1 MNSDLQ
7 RRVFLAAGL
16 GSFLAGCTGQA
27 VQHRRA
33 GIDWPELPSNPDA
46 GPPRLATA
54 PKPTIQKASA
64 PTTAPAAA
72 QPPRA
77 QAGPLQIIPR
87 DSWAGARPI
96 AARLNPMNGV
106 KRITVHH
113 EGWTPVWFDDAR
125 STAERL
131 ESIRRGHLDRLHAGD
146 IGYHYV
152 IDRLG
157 RVWQGRSLQHQGA
170 HVREQNEGNLGVM
183 VLGNFDTQHPTAAQ
197 DRTLAALL
205 QDCMRT
211 HRVAVGRVYTHREL
225 GKTTC
230 PGMNLQARMVAL
242 RKGALA

>member
-1 MNSDLQ
+1 MAMNSDLQ
-7 RRVFLAAGL
+7 RRAFLAAGL

-27 VQHRRA
+27 VEHRRA
-33 GIDWPELPSNPDA
+33 GIDWPELPTAAEPVA
-46 GPPRLATA
+46 GVAKA
-54 PKPTIQKASA
+54 PAKPAITPASA
-64 PTTAPAAA
+64 PPAPATPTPA
-72 QPPRA
+72 PV
-77 QAGPLQIIPR
+77 GKLQIIPR

-146 IGYHYV
+146 IGYHYI

-170 HVREQNEGNLGVM
+170 HVREQNENNLGVM
-183 VLGNFDTQHPTAAQ
+183 VLGNFDAQQPTAAQ
-197 DRTLAALL
+197 DRALAALL

-230 PGMNLQARMVAL
+230 PGMNLQSRMVAL